1 MHTEQL
7 RYFVLAYEL
16 KSYVQAGKE
25 IPLTPKGVAKAV
37 RSLESELGAKLFE
50 AGPRGVLNPTVQG
63 DRLYLYAVNVLK
75 GYDQLEN
82 DLLLIG
88 QEHKHTVKVGL
99 ANGSLGLLGRSFW
112 ERFEKREPNIVC
124 ELEEVPD
131 LVVDERLEA
140 GFYDV
145 AFTTAPYSPAFETSE
160 LYWTPLSMW
169 VNRDD
174 PLSEKPLV
182 SIEDLADHVLAT
194 PGQGY
199 KAYERIRALCDE
211 RSVTPKKIINSS
223 QMYWIFEFVR
233 QGQGIGTNVGPLVGE
248 PLFSDPSVVSLPFED
263 FSIRVGV
270 SWKQG
275 KLLRDCE
282 QKLIDYARSAS
293 SVAGISARP
302 IASM

>member
-1 MHTEQL
+1 M
-7 RYFVLAYEL
+7 
-16 KSYVQAGKE
+16 
-25 IPLTPKGVAKAV
+25 
-37 RSLESELGAKLFE
+37 
-50 AGPRGVLNPTVQG
+50 
-63 DRLYLYAVNVLK
+63 
-75 GYDQLEN
+75 
-82 DLLLIG
+82 
-88 QEHKHTVKVGL
+88 
-99 ANGSLGLLGRSFW
+99 
-112 ERFEKREPNIVC
+112 
-124 ELEEVPD
+124 PD

-145 AFTTAPYSPAFETSE
+145 AFTTAPYSPAFETAE
-160 LYWTPLSMW
+160 LYRTPLSMW

-293 SVAGISARP
+293 SIAGISARP

>member
-7 RYFVLAYEL
+7 RYFILAYER
-16 KSYVQAGKE
+16 KSYSQAGRE

-37 RSLESELGAKLFE
+37 HSLENELGATLFE
-50 AGPRGVLNPTVQG
+50 AGPRGMLNPTAQA
-63 DRLYLYAVNVLK
+63 DRLYVYAVNVLK
-75 GYDQLEN
+75 RYDQLEK
-82 DLLLIG
+82 DLIQIG
-88 QEHKHTVKVGL
+88 RAHKETVKVGL
-99 ANGSLGLLGRSFW
+99 ANGALGLLGYSFW
-112 ERFEKREPNIVC
+112 ERFEKREPYLSC

-131 LVVDERLEA
+131 LIVDERLES

-145 AFTTAPYSPAFETSE
+145 AFTTAPYSPAFETVE
-160 LYWTPLSMW
+160 LYRTPLSMW
-169 VNRDD
+169 VNQSD
-174 PLSEKPLV
+174 PLSKKPLV
-182 SIEDLADHVLAT
+182 AIEDLEDHVLAT

-199 KAYERIRALCDE
+199 KAYERIRALCVE
-211 RSVTPKKIINSS
+211 RDVTPRKMFNSS

-263 FSIRVGV
+263 FTLRVGV

-275 KLLRDCE
+275 KLLRTCE
-282 QKLIDYARSAS
+282 RKLIDYACSNV

-302 IASM
+302 ITSA